1 MIEKP
6 ARRSFVK
13 HSRWRLLLAVA
24 SITLLGASESGGK
37 GLSPEDRKHLLSGKL
52 TVVHSTADLP
62 PKMKASFATF
72 VKQPAFKMA
81 EPEQPF
87 QVGDAI
93 APPGPPLPVRRLV
106 FGAFDDS
113 SCFVHYERGGVAH
126 LYYVAAFG
134 LEKGKDPVF
143 RSGARVDGRFEDL
156 STLREAVAAGKLHE
170 NVGDFW

>member
-1 MIEKP
+1 M
-6 ARRSFVK
+6 K
-13 HSRWRLLLAVA
+13 HSRWPLFLAAA
-24 SITLLGASESGGK
+24 SIALLGASESGGK

-52 TVVHSTADLP
+52 TVARKTSELP
-62 PKMKASFATF
+62 PKMKAAFATL
-72 VKQPAFKMA
+72 VKQPAFEMA

-93 APPGPPLPVRRLV
+93 APGPPLPVRRLV
-106 FGAFDDS
+106 LAAFDETA
-113 SCFVHYERGGVAH
+113 CFVHYERGGVAH
-126 LYYVAAFG
+126 LYYVVAFG

-143 RSGARVDGRFEDL
+143 RSGTRVEGRLEDL

>member
-1 MIEKP
+1 MWREEP
-6 ARRSFVK
+6 VVK
-13 HSRWRLLLAVA
+13 CHRASLVVAAA
-24 SITLLGASESGGK
+24 SIVLLGASESGGK
-37 GLSPEDRKHLLSGKL
+37 GLSPEDRKHLLSGRL
-52 TVVHSTADLP
+52 TVVRSTAELP
-62 PKMKASFATF
+62 PKMKAAFATF

-93 APPGPPLPVRRLV
+93 APGPPLPVRRLV
-106 FGAFDDS
+106 FAAFDETA
-113 SCFVHYERGGVAH
+113 CFVHYERGGIAH
-126 LYYVAAFG
+126 LYYVVAFG

-143 RSGARVDGRFEDL
+143 RSGTRVDGRFEDL

>member
-1 MIEKP
+1 M
-6 ARRSFVK
+6 K
-13 HSRWRLLLAVA
+13 HSSWPLLLAAVLIA
-24 SITLLGASESGGK
+24 LLGASDARG

-52 TVVHSTADLP
+52 TVARKTSELP
-62 PKMKASFATF
+62 PKVKAAFATL

-87 QVGDAI
+87 QVGDDI
-93 APPGPPLPVRRLV
+93 APGPPLPVRRLV
-106 FGAFDDS
+106 FAAFDETA
-113 SCFVHYERGGVAH
+113 CFVHYERGGVAH
-126 LYYVAAFG
+126 LYYVVAFG

-143 RSGARVDGRFEDL
+143 RSGTRVDGRFEDL

>member
-1 MIEKP
+1 M
-6 ARRSFVK
+6 K
-13 HSRWRLLLAVA
+13 HSSWPPFLAAA
-24 SITLLGASESGGK
+24 SIALLGASDARG

-52 TVVHSTADLP
+52 TVARKTSELP
-62 PKMKASFATF
+62 PKMKAAFATL

-87 QVGDAI
+87 QVGDDI
-93 APPGPPLPVRRLV
+93 APGPPLPVRRLV
-106 FGAFDDS
+106 FAAFDETA
-113 SCFVHYERGGVAH
+113 CFVHYERGGVAH
-126 LYYVAAFG
+126 LYYVVAFG

-143 RSGARVDGRFEDL
+143 RSGTRVDGRFEDL